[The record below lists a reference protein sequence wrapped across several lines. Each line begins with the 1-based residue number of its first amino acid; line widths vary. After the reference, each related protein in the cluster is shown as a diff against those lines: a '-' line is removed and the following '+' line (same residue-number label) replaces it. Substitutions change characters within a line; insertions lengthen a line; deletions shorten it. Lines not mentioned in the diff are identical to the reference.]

1 MSGRSFV
8 RPRRARPSLCP
19 GSFLADVTGSA
30 PQFRLCQ
37 RARDALSRPR
47 VTLLD
52 RYLLREWLK
61 ILGLILCATIG
72 LLLMQALYDN
82 FRDLIEVGAG
92 FGDMLFYY
100 AVLMPSYFS
109 VVLPLSLLLSLL
121 FVLGALHRHNEIT
134 AIRAAG
140 LNIFSATR
148 VLWLAALFFCGV
160 SLLLNARVVPWS
172 VETSRSLLERFELR
186 AGERKGNTASLGVV
200 TSVAFDN
207 HRANRMWYVNRY
219 NRFAATAYGVT
230 ISELDAGRRER
241 TRLMAREAT
250 YDPASQSWTLR
261 DGREMWFDAELGEL
275 MRSVTFA
282 EKNFPHLNE
291 DPQLMLLID
300 RNPRDLSFFELQR
313 IVDYF
318 TLEDNPKVTRYAV
331 RYYSLLAET
340 LGPLIIL
347 AIAVP
352 FAVSGVRV
360 SPVVGVSKSIG
371 LFFLYY
377 VLTTSS
383 TLLGGKG
390 FLDPMWAAF
399 VPNLAMI
406 GLATYFFGR
415 MR

>member
-1 MSGRSFV
+1 M
-8 RPRRARPSLCP
+8 
-19 GSFLADVTGSA
+19 
-30 PQFRLCQ
+30 
-37 RARDALSRPR
+37 
-47 VTLLD
+47 TLLD

-61 ILGLILCATIG
+61 ILGLILCATMG

-121 FVLGALHRHNEIT
+121 FVLGTLHRHNEIT

-140 LNIFSATR
+140 LNIFSTTR
-148 VLWLAALFFCGV
+148 ALWLAALVCCGI

-172 VETSRSLLERFELR
+172 VETARSLLESFELR
-186 AGERKGNTASLGVV
+186 AGERKGDTATLGVV

-207 HRANRMWYVNRY
+207 QRANRMWYVNRY

-230 ISELDAGRRER
+230 ISELDSQRRER
-241 TRLMAREAT
+241 TRLMARVAN
-250 YDPASQSWTLR
+250 YDPAARSWTLR
-261 DGREMWFDAELGEL
+261 DGREMWFDPELGEL

-347 AIAVP
+347 AIAIP

-377 VLTTSS
+377 LLTTSS

-390 FLDPMWAAF
+390 FLDPVWAALL
-399 VPNLAMI
+399 PSLAMI